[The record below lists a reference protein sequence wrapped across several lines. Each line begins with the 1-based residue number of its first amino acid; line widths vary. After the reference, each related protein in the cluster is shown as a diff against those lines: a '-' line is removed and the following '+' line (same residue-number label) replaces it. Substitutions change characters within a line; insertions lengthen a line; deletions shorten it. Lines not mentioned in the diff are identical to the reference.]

1 MVRFLTRPPSRML
14 SRRRIAG
21 GELRFGTMSI
31 YMDAMYAIRLIPEM
45 SHSAAYMGTNK
56 RSNTVTGA

>member
-1 MVRFLTRPPSRML
+1 
-14 SRRRIAG
+14 
-21 GELRFGTMSI
+21 
-31 YMDAMYAIRLIPEM
+31 MYAIRLIPEM